1 MCCQHL
7 RYQIKLSVKG
17 NMGLHLLTACQA
29 QNKYSPAAALGK
41 NRGSHVSLEV
51 ISLSHQLLLF
61 EQSTGPKYVLS
72 PPLKCITVIVS

>member
-1 MCCQHL
+1 
-7 RYQIKLSVKG
+7 
-17 NMGLHLLTACQA
+17 MGLHLLTACQA

-61 EQSTGPKYVLS
+61 EQSTGPKYVL
-72 PPLKCITVIVS
+72 